1 MGIFTRPS
9 EYSFIIKPCGYGKWA
24 SLLALV
30 LLHLLPLLLEVEW
43 VLVVNIDIVMLVE
56 LLLEF
61 IVQF

>member
-9 EYSFIIKPCGYGKWA
+9 KYSFIIKPCGYGKWA

-30 LLHLLPLLLEVEW
+30 LLHLLPLLLEVEY
-43 VLVVNIDIVMLVE
+43 IDIVMLVE